1 MHDGSCSANFLL
13 AYPAV
18 GLCEMPHCLE
28 KRLDEVIWQAVDTL
42 TLLLEAAVFVG
53 ETAVKLM
60 TENKPEQC
68 KPWL

>member
-1 MHDGSCSANFLL
+1 
-13 AYPAV
+13 
-18 GLCEMPHCLE
+18 MPHCLE
-28 KRLDEVIWQAVDTL
+28 ERLDEVIWQAVDAL

-68 KPWL
+68 EPWL